1 MRPNTS
7 RATRRWIRPLAG
19 LVIAGL
25 VAAACGGDDSGDA
38 TPTPTP
44 ADAASGATDDDSSD
58 TTAAPATAAP
68 TTASASSSDDTP
80 ADTGFTGTIR
90 VIYVSPDFLGVPI
103 EEDLAILREQVPFE
117 IETRQV
123 NGWYG
128 DLAQAVQR
136 EIAAGDVSDVAMMG
150 LSNLRQFVEAD
161 RVTPITELFAAEGPD
176 FAAQYDPAFLELM
189 SFDGELYGMGWA
201 YSNAVMYY
209 NKDIFAA
216 AGLDPEAPPET
227 WSEVVEAARTIRAE
241 LGDDIIPITYPT
253 GGDNWMFQTNLASN
267 GGSIM
272 NADET
277 EFVFNDDA
285 AVATVDFWR
294 NLVEE
299 GLMPVEGYDDM
310 SERFFAGQQAMI
322 LHTIGAFGR
331 VDSNVGDRFEWGT
344 GLFPIPDDGQR
355 QLAVGGSGF
364 SILTD
369 DPERIEAAWTILK
382 HLAGPEAQAN
392 QAVQLGYM
400 ATNLLPPQTSSGEL
414 SWGMLEYLEEEPR
427 RQVAYRQAADSIPWY
442 SAPRNNVEI
451 DQIIVD
457 AVDAA
462 LRGTGETQQILDDA
476 VARANAL
483 R

>member
-1 MRPNTS
+1 MRLT
-7 RATRRWIRPLAG
+7 TKRWIRLLAG
-19 LVIAGL
+19 LVVAGL
-25 VAAACGGDDSGDA
+25 IAAACGGDDADDA
-38 TPTPTP
+38 T
-44 ADAASGATDDDSSD
+44 
-58 TTAAPATAAP
+58 ATAQP
-68 TTASASSSDDTP
+68 TTADTESASPPEESDESDDSDASADDATTP
-80 ADTGFTGTIR
+80 PAAAPDDEASGFTGTIR

-103 EEDLAILREQVPFE
+103 EEDLEELRQQVPFE

-150 LSNLRQFVEAD
+150 LSNLRQFVEAG
-161 RVTPITELFAAEGPD
+161 RVTPVTDLFAAEGSE
-176 FAAQYDPAFLELM
+176 FAAQYDSAFLDLM
-189 SFDGELYGMGWA
+189 SADGELYGMGYA

-209 NKDIFAA
+209 NKDLFEA
-216 AGLDPEAPPET
+216 AGLDPESPPET

-241 LGDDIIPITYPT
+241 LGEDIVPITYPT

-277 EFVFNDDA
+277 EFTFNDEA

-294 NLVEE
+294 GLVEE
-299 GLMPVEGYDDM
+299 GLMPVEGYDEM

-344 GLFPIPDDGQR
+344 GLFPIPDDGSR

-364 SILTD
+364 SIMTD
-369 DPERIEAAWTILK
+369 DPERIEAAWTILR

-392 QAVQLGYM
+392 QAVSLGYM
-400 ATNLLPPQTSSGEL
+400 ATNVAVAETSNADQP
-414 SWGMLEYLEEEPR
+414 WGLREYLDEEPR
-427 RQVAYRQAADSIPWY
+427 RQIAYIQASDSIPWY

-462 LRGTGETQQILDDA
+462 LRGTGDTSEILDDA
-476 VARANAL
+476 VARANEL